1 MPSTLADVAR
11 ALQTFSGR
19 SSRCGHQCTTTTLAA
34 CSPACIDGEN
44 SAVDGLAPRRV
55 PLLHATSVFAHRHF
69 RRTASLVQWTPSAP
83 RISLPHRV
91 MSYRDAG
98 WERRLSLRVWRGV
111 EERRDRREEQRIEE
125 RRKKKVG
132 SGVVVSSVRPERK
145 RRGIEVGARRGGDRA
160 ERCC

>member
-1 MPSTLADVAR
+1 
-11 ALQTFSGR
+11 
-19 SSRCGHQCTTTTLAA
+19 
-34 CSPACIDGEN
+34 
-44 SAVDGLAPRRV
+44 
-55 PLLHATSVFAHRHF
+55 
-69 RRTASLVQWTPSAP
+69 
-83 RISLPHRV
+83 
-91 MSYRDAG
+91 
-98 WERRLSLRVWRGV
+98 V